1 MSRVT
6 VLLRHR
12 KEKKS
17 KCSLQPLVGKPG
29 FAFVSWPAG
38 TLPALDGYLRLD
50 PEGPPL
56 QARDHSHGLLL
67 VDATW
72 RYAERMI
79 ASVAEVP
86 PRSLPGLQTAY
97 PRRSKLHEEPEGGLA
112 SIEALYAAF
121 VITGRDTGGL
131 LDGYRW
137 ADAFLAANAEAFAH
151 YRQTATTHL
160 EAP

>member
-1 MSRVT
+1 MSRDT

-29 FAFVSWPAG
+29 FTFVSWPAG
-38 TLPALDGYLRLD
+38 TLPDLTGYLRLD

-56 QARDHSHGLLL
+56 RAEDRDQGLLL

-86 PRSLPGLQTAY
+86 GRSLPGLQTAY

-112 SIEALYAAF
+112 SIEALYAAYL
-121 VITGRDTGGL
+121 ITGRATEGL

-137 ADAFLAANAEAFAH
+137 AEAFVAANADAFES
-151 YRQTATTHL
+151 YRRAATI
-160 EAP
+160 P